1 MMGQDMSVL
10 ESEAKFFK
18 VLSHPARLEILDVLR
33 DGEQCVCH
41 LETIL
46 GYRQS
51 YISQH
56 LTILRSA
63 GIVED
68 RRDGWNIFYRVVQPR
83 LYEVVDAAIEL
94 FEKNKTKAHR
104 PVRVNKPSAA
114 CPCPKCSQNHDPLE
128 HSDEGLETVDG

>member
-1 MMGQDMSVL
+1 MNTLDR
-10 ESEAKFFK
+10 EAKFFK

-51 YISQH
+51 FISQH
-56 LTILRSA
+56 LTVLRSA
-63 GIVED
+63 GFVED
-68 RRDGWNIFYRVVQPR
+68 RRDGWNIFYRVIEPR

-94 FEKNKTKAHR
+94 FNPNYQRIHR
-104 PVRVNKPSAA
+104 PVRVNDPSAA
-114 CPCPKCSQNHDPLE
+114 CPCPKCSQNQDPTE
-128 HSDEGLETVDG
+128 HSAEHLKIVEIK